1 MSTTRKSK
9 FQLRKLLLIA
19 NYTISIF
26 AISYGA
32 ELAVGYPMILLIGF
46 AAFRT
51 PLFSAIYSGLTYA
64 LAVSILI
71 FIPYLAI
78 KLSKKYKKL
87 YFLQKI
93 FNPWRTNRKELGL
106 EGLPTFTDITL
117 SIIGFAIYIIISGI
131 LLKIFELFPWFQANQ
146 TQDVGFSHYLVGV
159 DRALAFVALV
169 IFAPVFEEILFRGWL
184 FGHLKN
190 TTGKKLAIILTSII
204 FGIAHGQWNVG
215 INVFC
220 LSLILCCLRDLTDSI
235 YASILLHMIKNGV
248 AFYLMYV
255 IGFT

>member
-1 MSTTRKSK
+1 MSTPRKSK
-9 FQLRKLLLIA
+9 FQLGKLLLIA

-46 AAFRT
+46 TAFRT

-64 LAVSILI
+64 LVVSILI
-71 FIPYLAI
+71 FIPYFAI

-93 FNPWRTNRKELGL
+93 VNPT
-106 EGLPTFTDITL
+106 TFTDITL
-117 SIIGFAIYIIISGI
+117 SIIGFAIYIIISGV

-190 TTGKKLAIILTSII
+190 TTGKKLAIFLTSII

-255 IGFT
+255 IGFA

>member
-1 MSTTRKSK
+1 MSTPRKSK

-19 NYTISIF
+19 NYTISIY

-46 AAFRT
+46 TAFRT

-64 LAVSILI
+64 LSVSILI
-71 FIPYLAI
+71 FIPYFAI
-78 KLSKKYKKL
+78 KLSRKYPKL
-87 YFLQKI
+87 NFLQKF

-117 SIIGFAIYIIISGI
+117 SIIGFAIYIIISGV

-220 LSLILCCLRDLTDSI
+220 LSIILCCLRDLTDSI

-255 IGFT
+255 IGFA

>member
-1 MSTTRKSK
+1 MSTPRKSK

-64 LAVSILI
+64 LAISILI

-78 KLSKKYKKL
+78 KLSRKYPKL
-87 YFLQKI
+87 NFLQKI

-106 EGLPTFTDITL
+106 EDSRCRFFTLPSWHRSRPGLRCSCYFCSSFRRNPL
-117 SIIGFAIYIIISGI
+117 SRLALWSSQ
-131 LLKIFELFPWFQANQ
+131 K
-146 TQDVGFSHYLVGV
+146 HY
-159 DRALAFVALV
+159 RKETCHNFN
-169 IFAPVFEEILFRGWL
+169 FNYFWHRSRPVECR
-184 FGHLKN
+184 H
-190 TTGKKLAIILTSII
+190 
-204 FGIAHGQWNVG
+204 
-215 INVFC
+215 
-220 LSLILCCLRDLTDSI
+220 
-235 YASILLHMIKNGV
+235 
-248 AFYLMYV
+248 
-255 IGFT
+255 